1 MTIREEASVRLAKNL
16 HKVVQVARM
25 TYNRQSPF
33 YRHCTTLNQHID
45 RMVNHFFQGFYQ
57 EVKAE
62 RSFVP
67 QLNIKWGENYMVASP
82 SKGKSFLQQV

>member
-67 QLNIKWGENYMVASP
+67 QLNLNCYTAASP
-82 SKGKSFLQQV
+82 SKGRSFLQQV

>member
-1 MTIREEASVRLAKNL
+1 MTIREEASVRLAQNL

-67 QLNIKWGENYMVASP
+67 QLNLNCYKVAPS
-82 SKGKSFLQQV
+82 SKGKTIFQQV

>member
-1 MTIREEASVRLAKNL
+1 MTIRQEASKRLGENL

-33 YRHCTTLNQHID
+33 YRHCTALNQHID

-57 EVKAE
+57 EVEAE
-62 RSFVP
+62 RSAEKIIATP
-67 QLNIKWGENYMVASP
+67 DM
-82 SKGKSFLQQV
+82 SFEMALKFHAA

>member
-1 MTIREEASVRLAKNL
+1 MTIREEASQRLAKNL

-33 YRHCTTLNQHID
+33 YRHCTTINQHID
-45 RMVNHFFQGFYQ
+45 RVVNQFFQGFYH

-62 RSFVP
+62 RSQAF
-67 QLNIKWGENYMVASP
+67 KWGGQQVILFSTP
-82 SKGKSFLQQV
+82 SKGKSIFQQV

>member
-62 RSFVP
+62 RSQAFKCGGQQVI
-67 QLNIKWGENYMVASP
+67 LFSTP
-82 SKGKSFLQQV
+82 SKGKSLLQQA